1 MQEPSFSLKIRP
13 QAGVEMVLADTG
25 HHFGKHTHDQ
35 FGIGLILRG
44 AQRSS
49 SQSGLVEAVAGDIIT
64 VNPQEV
70 NDGTPLSDGGR
81 AWRMLYLDAEVMQ
94 RRVAEL
100 EQGGVRLPME
110 FQRPQIRDGALARLF
125 ERQLKAI
132 DAAMASTPGWTLP
145 VDESLLLLLRALLRP
160 ATCAPSGL
168 HQSGIARVKASID
181 AQPDHVWALADLARE
196 AGLSPYQLIRH
207 FDRATGLTPHAY
219 ILQRRLQMARRMI
232 LRGHPLGEAAAASG
246 FADQSHMT
254 RHFVRSLGLS
264 PGVYARAVSV
274 AASGSGLA
282 RNFVQDPAR

>member
-1 MQEPSFSLKIRP
+1 MQEPRFSLKIRP
-13 QAGVEMVLADTG
+13 QAGVEMVLADTE

-35 FGIGLILRG
+35 FGIGFILRG

-70 NDGTPLSDGGR
+70 HDGTPLSDGGR

-94 RRVAEL
+94 CRVAEL
-100 EQGGVRLPME
+100 EQGGTRVPME
-110 FQRPQIRDGALARLF
+110 FERPQIRDGALAQLF
-125 ERQLKAI
+125 ERQLNAI
-132 DAAMASTPGWTLP
+132 DAAMALTPGWTLP

-160 ATCAPSGL
+160 ATGAPSGL
-168 HQSGIARVKASID
+168 HQSGIARVKAAID
-181 AQPDHVWALADLARE
+181 AQPAQVWALADLARE
-196 AGLSPYQLIRH
+196 AELSPYQLIRH

-232 LRGHPLGEAAAASG
+232 LQGHPLGEVAAASG
-246 FADQSHMT
+246 FADQSHLT

-264 PGVYARAVSV
+264 PGVYARAVSGAV
-274 AASGSGLA
+274 SGPGLA